1 MIVRRVRGACDDGK
15 TCPALHRTD
24 RDTVVVQGWA
34 VIDSD
39 LLAQLGL
46 PAGADAVEVP
56 AGLLA
61 EALDSWPALRH
72 TGRGTVIVPGTAV
85 SDPEALRQLCLPAG
99 ERAVEVPADLL
110 AGVLQAC

>member
-1 MIVRRVRGACDDGK
+1 MIVTRVRGMCDDGK

-34 VIDSD
+34 VADSD
-39 LLAQLGL
+39 VLAQLGL
-46 PAGADAVEVP
+46 PAGAEAVEVP
-56 AGLLA
+56 SALLA
-61 EALDSWPALRH
+61 EALDSWPALRP
-72 TGRGTVIVPGTAV
+72 TGRGTVIVPGTAI
-85 SDPEALRQLCLPAG
+85 SDPETLRQLRLPAS